1 MYHIRISS
9 DDEKFRQ
16 FITQHFEHY
25 FTVQEDAD
33 EEVSR
38 THIHAH
44 TEKPLFAEQ
53 TIRNRL
59 SELTEGNKNKMFSFK
74 KVKKGRDDNVQYLC
88 KGKGEGLQPN
98 VVLNNMFENEDITR
112 YHQVYWIIKNKVK
125 TKVVK
130 TSFLEECIEAAGEEP
145 WKTKF
150 TDRETYITPYMK
162 RSMFE
167 LVTRMLGNK
176 KKILD
181 SMIIRRL
188 CNGVFNVIL
197 PYKFR
202 DDNLF
207 NEVYPI
213 ATQSNW

>member
-9 DDEKFRQ
+9 DDEKFRK
-16 FITQHFEHY
+16 FITESFKHY

-33 EEVSR
+33 DEVNR

-44 TEKPLFAEQ
+44 AEEPLFAEQ

-88 KGKGEGLQPN
+88 KGKSEEQMPN
-98 VVLNNMFENEDITR
+98 VVLNNMFNDEEITR
-112 YHQVYWIIKNKVK
+112 YHQVYWLIKTKK
-125 TKVVK
+125 KDKVVK
-130 TSFLEECIEAAGEEP
+130 LTFLEECIEMAGSEP
-145 WKTKF
+145 WRTKF
-150 TDRETYITPYMK
+150 KSEESYITPYMK

-167 LVTRMLGNK
+167 LVTQMLGNK
-176 KKILD
+176 RKILD
-181 SMIIRRL
+181 VMIIRRL

-202 DDNLF
+202 DENLF
-207 NEVYPI
+207 NEVYPV
-213 ATQSNW
+213 ATQSSW

>member
-9 DDEKFRQ
+9 DDEKFRI
-16 FITQHFEHY
+16 FIVENFRHY

-33 EEVSR
+33 EEVCR

-44 TEKPLFAEQ
+44 AEEPLFAEQ

-59 SELTEGNKNKMFSFK
+59 SQLTEGNKNKMFSFK

-88 KGKGEGLQPN
+88 KGKTEFLFPN
-98 VVLNNMFENEDITR
+98 VVLNNLFNEEEITR
-112 YHQVYWIIKNKVK
+112 YHQVYWLIKNKVK
-125 TKVVK
+125 DKVVK
-130 TSFLEECIEAAGEEP
+130 LSFLEECIATAGLEP
-145 WKTKF
+145 WRTKF
-150 TDRETYITPYMK
+150 ESPETYITPYMK
-162 RSMFE
+162 RSMFS
-167 LVTRMLGNK
+167 LVTQMLGEK
-176 KKILD
+176 RKILD

-213 ATQSNW
+213 SSQSNW